1 MGEYDPATQI
11 VSIAP
16 VVGGRVIRMEPRV
29 KGLPYKSVGTN
40 SSATKLL
47 EEDEPEAAE
56 RAAKSRRLVEAF
68 GSQRRLRQMRAG
80 QAGRVEAQHVSGG
93 NAVMSIVANAAAA
106 FPMGKAELMAAVLSD
121 KNIPPHNPSATSAE
135 EAYKYE
141 QIVPASLRESL
152 ETALLAPAIDKL
164 EYRRELV
171 DNETFGGGYVP
182 DRSPQLATCNH
193 AIERDQR
200 MRMLTL
206 LGHMIKLYT
215 KFGSL
220 RSRNGYKELAEK
232 TQMGESVIEGL
243 VELFYTR
250 GDEEGRWVLTKDKRS
265 LMLSWMLVLAVRA
278 EHNSVLDGAGFSA
291 LASQLKVRNGELMGR
306 YKELGCVAASRKVA
320 NEEGKMVQSY
330 EIALLPPTAGNDER
344 KTLAESFPAL
354 KLGARKR

>member
-1 MGEYDPATQI
+1 VTQT
-11 VSIAP
+11 VSMAP
-16 VVGGRVIRMEPRV
+16 VLGGRVIRMEPRV
-29 KGLPYKSVGTN
+29 KGMTYKPIGSN
-40 SSATKLL
+40 STVTKLL
-47 EEDEPEAAE
+47 EEHEPEAAE

-93 NAVMSIVANAAAA
+93 NAVMGIVANAAAA
-106 FPMGKAELMAAVLSD
+106 SPLGKAELIAAVLSD

-135 EAYKYE
+135 EAYKYD
-141 QIVPASLRESL
+141 QIVPGSLRESL
-152 ETALLAPAIDKL
+152 ETALLAPAIDKQ

-171 DNETFGGGYVP
+171 DNDTFGGYVP
-182 DRSPQLATCNH
+182 DRTPQLAACNH
-193 AIERDQR
+193 VIERDQR
-200 MRMLTL
+200 LRMLIL
-206 LGHMIKLYT
+206 LGHMLKLYT

-232 TQMGESVIEGL
+232 TKMGESVIEGL

-278 EHNSVLDGAGFSA
+278 EQNSVLDGAAFSA
-291 LASQLKVRNGELMGR
+291 LATQLKMRNGELMGR
-306 YKELGCVAASRKVA
+306 YKELGCMAASSKVA

-330 EIALLPPTAGNDER
+330 KIALLPPGSGSEER
-344 KTLAESFPAL
+344 RTLAESFPAL